1 MQVQP
6 PLPATALPA
15 TALPAAAR
23 TVPPAVEFRDVHL
36 HYFTDK
42 GETHALSG
50 ISFTVRKGE
59 FISLVGQSGC
69 GKSTMLSLLAGLIRP
84 TSGEILIN
92 GRPVSGPPP
101 EVGFMLQQD
110 SLFEWRTILD
120 NVLLGP
126 EVRGMDMMAAHH
138 RAERLLKSYGL
149 GQFMGHRPTELSGG
163 MRQRAA
169 LARTMCMQPDL
180 LLLDEPFSALDF
192 QTRLSIADEIG
203 AIIRSE
209 GKTAILVT
217 HDIPEAIA
225 MADRVIVLAPRPGRL
240 RSIHEI
246 RFPSAGDTRPGAVA
260 AREAAEF
267 QGYFNRIWGEMEDHA

>member
-1 MQVQP
+1 MRSR
-6 PLPATALPA
+6 PLPATAGA
-15 TALPAAAR
+15 E
-23 TVPPAVEFRDVHL
+23 PPAVEFRDVHL
-36 HYFTDK
+36 RYFGDK
-42 GETHALSG
+42 GETYALSG
-50 ISFTVRKGE
+50 ISFTARRGE

-69 GKSTMLSLLAGLIRP
+69 GKSTMLSLLAGLIKP

-92 GRPVSGPPP
+92 GRPVDGAAP
-101 EVGFMLQQD
+101 EVGFMLQHD
-110 SLFEWRTILD
+110 SLFEWRSILD

-126 EVRGMDMMAAHH
+126 EIRGMDMIAARH
-138 RAERLLKSYGL
+138 RAERLLRDYGL
-149 GQFMGHRPTELSGG
+149 GQFLNHRPNELSGG

-203 AIIRSE
+203 GIIRSE

-225 MADRVIVLAPRPGRL
+225 MADRVIVLAPRPGRIS
-240 RSIHEI
+240 SIHEI
-246 RFPSAGDTRPGAVA
+246 TFPSGGARRPGAFA
-260 AREAAEF
+260 AREATEF
-267 QGYFNRIWGEMEDHA
+267 PGYFNRIWGEMENRV

>member
-1 MQVQP
+1 M
-6 PLPATALPA
+6 PADTTA
-15 TALPAAAR
+15 
-23 TVPPAVEFRDVHL
+23 PPAIEFRDVHL
-36 HYFTDK
+36 RYFTDK
-42 GETHALSG
+42 GETHAISG
-50 ISFTVRKGE
+50 VSFTVHKGE

-69 GKSTMLSLLAGLIRP
+69 GKSTMLSLLAGLIAP
-84 TSGEILIN
+84 TSGEVLIN
-92 GRPVSGPPP
+92 GRPVTGPSQ

-126 EVRGMDMMAAHH
+126 EIRGMDMIAARY
-138 RAERLLKSYGL
+138 RAERILKNYGL
-149 GQFMGHRPTELSGG
+149 GQFMDHRPSELSGG

-169 LARTMCMQPDL
+169 LARTMCMEPEL

-203 AIIRSE
+203 GIIRSE

-240 RSIHEI
+240 RAIHEI
-246 RFPSAGDTRPGAVA
+246 SFPSAETRPGAFD
-260 AREAAEF
+260 ARETPEF
-267 QGYFNRIWGEMEDHA
+267 QGYFNRIWEEMEDHV